1 MLTDVC
7 FVCADGTFFITGRR
21 FVAFHVRNREISRG
35 GLRVVQPPSM
45 EAHGAAAAGAY
56 DEAYALAY
64 AQQLKNKVRSPL
76 LLSLSLSL
84 CLCQS
89 ALLAPA

>member
-1 MLTDVC
+1 MC
-7 FVCADGTFFITGRR
+7 FAADGTFFITGRR

-76 LLSLSLSL
+76 LLSDISF